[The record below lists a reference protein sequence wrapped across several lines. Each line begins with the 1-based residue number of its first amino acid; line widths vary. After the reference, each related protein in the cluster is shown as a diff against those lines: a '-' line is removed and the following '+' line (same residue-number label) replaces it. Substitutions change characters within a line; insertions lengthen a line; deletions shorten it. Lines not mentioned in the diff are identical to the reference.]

1 MKKIIAL
8 IITVS
13 FTSLINAELNL
24 ELPDLNLPDLGG
36 QSGITVESL
45 SEKEVGLK
53 ILRELRA
60 SGNLIEDPELN
71 TWLRSIGNRLSSNAP
86 RSSTPY
92 YFVISRDQSINAFA
106 TLGGVIIVN
115 AGLILRTHSES
126 ELAAVIAHEIA
137 HITQRH
143 IPRMISK
150 AEGNKF
156 ASGAAL
162 VAGILASTKDPEAG
176 QAIINL
182 SLATIAHKQLAFSR
196 EAEAEADS
204 VGLRILAR
212 AGFNPKAMPSFLAKL
227 EKFSDGNNAEVGEY
241 LQNHPLTIKR
251 VSDTQ
256 SRAQRIRGYNKEKQ
270 TSKSYLYM
278 REKTRRVSKSNIPMP
293 NQLSKNIRSY
303 SMALKLTRHNEYVSA
318 LKMINGKSL
327 PESILRGKLLNKLK
341 RYKETALELE
351 PLLKIYL
358 GNEALSQLLSRTY
371 LSMGQLDKAWDTIN
385 DVSIS
390 EQTSLEFF
398 EEKQEVARVTRRNS
412 IAYRVSAEQNIR
424 MGNYS
429 AAETLLRQALK
440 LPLVN
445 PNELLKIQKRLTQIK
460 KQ

>member
-8 IITVS
+8 IITVL
-13 FTSLINAELNL
+13 FTSLTNAELNL

-36 QSGITVESL
+36 QSSITVESL
-45 SEKEVGLK
+45 SEKEIGLK
-53 ILRELRA
+53 ILRGLRA
-60 SGNLIEDPELN
+60 SGNVIEDPELN
-71 TWLRSIGNRLSSNAP
+71 TWIRSIGNRLSSNAP

-106 TLGGVIIVN
+106 TLGGVIVVN
-115 AGLILRTHSES
+115 AGLILRTNSES

-182 SLATIAHKQLAFSR
+182 SLATMAHNQLAFSR
-196 EAEAEADS
+196 EAEAEADR

-212 AGFNPKAMPSFLAKL
+212 AGFNPKAMPLFLAKL
-227 EKFSDGNNAEVGEY
+227 EQFSDGDSAEVREY

-256 SRAQRIRGYNKEKQ
+256 SRAQRIRGYKEKS
-270 TSKSYLYM
+270 SKSYLYM
-278 REKTRRVSKSNIPMP
+278 REKTRRISKSNMSLP
-293 NQLSKNIRSY
+293 NQLSENIRNY
-303 SMALKLTRHNEYVSA
+303 SAALKLTQRNEYDSA
-318 LKMINGKSL
+318 LKMISGKSF
-327 PESILRGKLLNKLK
+327 PESVLRGKLLNELK
-341 RYKETALELE
+341 RYKEAVLELE

-358 GNEALSQLLSRTY
+358 GNEALSQILSRAY
-371 LSMGQLDKAWDTIN
+371 LSMGQLDVAWDIVN

-412 IAYRVSAEQNIR
+412 LVYRISAEQNIR
-424 MGNYS
+424 KGDYS

-440 LPLVN
+440 LPSISV
-445 PNELLKIQKRLTQIK
+445 NELLMIQKRLDQIK
-460 KQ
+460 N